1 MPRAVSLRNGRPN
14 QSDLVQM
21 TLPRPMTIPGPDGKL
36 IVVYESQEA
45 NRYIE
50 HLQAQLNFWKLHRT
64 AP

>member
-1 MPRAVSLRNGRPN
+1 
-14 QSDLVQM
+14 
-21 TLPRPMTIPGPDGKL
+21 MTIPGPDGKL